1 MRAFPPGSVPGTNK
15 ETMVLSW
22 KTCSYFVIRLVLL
35 VIILAGWCRAQ
46 ECYSG
51 SEIDALTAKAVAGAA
66 QQYFNMSAQGDVAG
80 LKANAV
86 PEVAANFRGIEQAVV
101 TNKSN
106 FAQGQLAETRIYVLD
121 ASNSKTTWQRAEF
134 YCGIYNSPDRV
145 GFAIPNLP
153 PGRYAVTIAK
163 VTGKEPLTLTMILQD
178 AGKNTWKLAGYY
190 VRLNLLGGHDGQW
203 FLNKAREFKDN
214 GQAHNAWYYYL
225 IAWELLAPVDFMST
239 PQLDKLADET
249 QATRPADVA
258 SPSTPLELVT
268 AGKSYKV
275 TDMAVVEVGGDLGLR
290 VQYETADAGNPALAS
305 QDNAAVMKALLVKYP
320 ELRDA
325 FVTLIARAMDSAGH
339 EYGTL
344 TPMKDVK

>member
-1 MRAFPPGSVPGTNK
+1 MVPFQKHRPYFIGGTALLLLGL
-15 ETMVLSW
+15 V
-22 KTCSYFVIRLVLL
+22 CS
-35 VIILAGWCRAQ
+35 GQAQ
-46 ECYSG
+46 ECFSG
-51 SEIDALTAKAVAGAA
+51 SEIDALTAKAVAAAA
-66 QQYFNMSAQGDVAG
+66 QQYFSMSAEGDVAG

-101 TNKSN
+101 TNKQY
-106 FAQGQLAETRIYVLD
+106 FEQGQPAETRIFILD

-134 YCGIYNSPDRV
+134 YCGIYNSADRV

-153 PGRYAVTIAK
+153 PGRYAVTISK
-163 VTGKEPLTLTMILQD
+163 VTGKEPITLTMILQD

-190 VRLNLLGGHDGQW
+190 VRLNSLGGHDGQW
-203 FLNKAREFKDN
+203 FLNKAREFKEK

-249 QATRPADVA
+249 QAARPGDVA
-258 SPSTPLELVT
+258 SSSTPLELVT
-268 AGKSYKV
+268 ARKNYKV
-275 TDMAVVEVGGDLGLR
+275 MDMAVVAVAGDLGLR

-305 QDNAAVMKALLVKYP
+305 QDNTAVMKALVAKYP
-320 ELRDA
+320 ELREA
-325 FVTLIARAMDSAGH
+325 FSTLIARAMDSSGH